1 VRRKSALTGPYP
13 TLRVV
18 GLEPADAP
26 RREAI
31 ANIEAAGYSDRI
43 EIRDQPVEA
52 LTDVEGFDL
61 VYLPQVF
68 LSEDAPSISTPPVL
82 PDSTRPAASSLSV
95 DLSAFAPLTGRIRT
109 TLAYLSGTGVQTVIE
124 RSGIPRA
131 EADQS
136 PIIQRVRQSRRT
148 QPLRPM
154 RRLQDVRGH
163 FNYPST
169 RRDVRR
175 GAWRDSQAVRR
186 LRWTYRPPN
195 E

>member
-61 VYLPQVF
+61 VYVPQVF

-95 DLSAFAPLTGRIRT
+95 DLSRFRAPDRAHPDG
-109 TLAYLSGTGVQTVIE
+109 AA
-124 RSGIPRA
+124 IPVRA
-131 EADQS
+131 
-136 PIIQRVRQSRRT
+136 RRANRHRA
-148 QPLRPM
+148 LR
-154 RRLQDVRGH
+154 DTACRG
-163 FNYPST
+163 
-169 RRDVRR
+169 
-175 GAWRDSQAVRR
+175 
-186 LRWTYRPPN
+186 
-195 E
+195 

>member
-1 VRRKSALTGPYP
+1 VLARGVGGSPFANRDLAMRPVTNQGQILLPLTADDGCVESALTGPYP

-18 GLEPADAP
+18 GLEPADPP

-31 ANIEAAGYSDRI
+31 AKIETADYSDRI

-82 PDSTRPAASSLSV
+82 QDSTRQPLAVSAWTSA
-95 DLSAFAPLTGRIRT
+95 AFAPLTGRIRT
-109 TLAYLSGTGVQTVIE
+109 ALPYLSGPGVQTVIE

-136 PIIQRVRQSRRT
+136 RSSSVYDNPGGS
-148 QPLRPM
+148 
-154 RRLQDVRGH
+154 
-163 FNYPST
+163 S
-169 RRDVRR
+169 
-175 GAWRDSQAVRR
+175 S
-186 LRWTYRPPN
+186 
-195 E
+195 

>member
-61 VYLPQVF
+61 VYVPQVF

-109 TLAYLSGTGVQTVIE
+109 ALPYLSGPGVQTVIE
-124 RSGIPRA
+124 RFGIPRA

-136 PIIQRVRQSRRT
+136 RSSSVYDNP
-148 QPLRPM
+148 
-154 RRLQDVRGH
+154 GG
-163 FNYPST
+163 PS
-169 RRDVRR
+169 
-175 GAWRDSQAVRR
+175 
-186 LRWTYRPPN
+186 P
-195 E
+195 